1 MIWWVCQV
9 VKKNGSS
16 QTMYICMIGIRGDWP
31 WQSGWHACVLVRS
44 VLLEFLPWY
53 MSDIHK
59 HACMRKMPPIVDGL
73 YQCKSV
79 SSLWCTGHIPWDL
92 GLVRS
97 LVYVVKVFQTCM
109 CAGLVED
116 RRKSNMEVAPARVW
130 SNLCPFSIECGS
142 WMWSFHSMSWP
153 SSYLAS
159 GCGTGI
165 LWVNDSAF
173 GWQIC
178 QVTCM
183 LRYYTCM
190 HACMIANYACI
201 LCAWC

>member
-1 MIWWVCQV
+1 MLWYVVGTCLCQFQLVVCSALAFSKARRQ
-9 VKKNGSS
+9 
-16 QTMYICMIGIRGDWP
+16 W
-31 WQSGWHACVLVRS
+31 
-44 VLLEFLPWY
+44 FLGH